1 MAEVIVS
8 SDGYLRQRIEAGNHI
23 FSSDE
28 PHSSGGSDS
37 GPDPYS
43 LLLSA
48 LGACTAMT
56 VQLYAH
62 RKQWPLDKVQVR
74 LQHSRIHAEDCESCD
89 NKRGSLDQIRRHI
102 SLLGRLNEEQ
112 RTRLLEIAKRCP
124 VHRTLTSGV
133 SIVDSVDPSEDG

>member
-23 FSSDE
+23 FSADE
-28 PHSSGGSDS
+28 ARSAGGSDS

-43 LLLSA
+43 LLLSS

-56 VQLYAH
+56 IQIYAH
-62 RKQWPLDKVQVR
+62 RKAWPLEKVQVR

-89 NKRGSLDQIRRHI
+89 NERGSLDQIRRHI
-102 SLLGRLNEEQ
+102 LLVGNLSEEQ

-124 VHRTLTSGV
+124 VHRTLTSAV
-133 SIVDSVDPSEDG
+133 SIVDSVD

>member
-8 SDGYLRQRIEAGNHI
+8 SDGYLKQRIEAGNHI

-28 PHSSGGSDS
+28 PVSAGGGDS

-56 VQLYAH
+56 LQMYAH
-62 RKQWPLDKVQVR
+62 RKQWPLEKVQVR
-74 LQHSRIHAEDCESCD
+74 LQHARIYAEDCESCE

-102 SLLGRLNEEQ
+102 SLVGKLTEEQ
-112 RTRLLEIAKRCP
+112 RKRLLEVAKRCP
-124 VHRTLTSGV
+124 IHRTLTSEI
-133 SIVDSVDPSEDG
+133 SIVDSVD